1 MAEIVGLSGRTLQRR
16 LQRSGRTY
24 SDVVREAR
32 FDLAREMLVDPSVKV
47 IDVAMA
53 AGYESPQHFAR
64 AFRRLAG
71 VSPTV
76 YRRSAT
82 ATA

>member
-1 MAEIVGLSGRTLQRR
+1 MAEVIGLSGRTLQRR
-16 LQRSGRTY
+16 LRQNGRTY
-24 SDVVREAR
+24 TDVLQEAR
-32 FDLAREMLVDPSVKV
+32 FELAAEMLVDPSARV

-71 VSPTV
+71 VSPTA
-76 YRRSAT
+76 YRRT
-82 ATA
+82 AMAAA